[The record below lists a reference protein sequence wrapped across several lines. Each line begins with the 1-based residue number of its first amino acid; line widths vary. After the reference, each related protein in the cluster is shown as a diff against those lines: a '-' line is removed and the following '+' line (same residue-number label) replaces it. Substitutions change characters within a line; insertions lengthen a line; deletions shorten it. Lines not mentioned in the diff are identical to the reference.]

1 MDCGVQVDAVKPVI
15 VAEDCSKTLT
25 NAQPNDLKNAYSRL
39 KGGGCTGMQTN
50 GRCSRHIQ

>member
-1 MDCGVQVDAVKPVI
+1 MDCGVQVDAGKPII

-25 NAQPNDLKNAYSRL
+25 NAPPNDLKNAYSRL